1 MSWFISHY
9 IIVSSY
15 PWLCPHC
22 PPCFD
27 LSWAKT
33 MKFDG
38 GVFCLSFYLILM
50 WFPLRIFWL
59 NRPRVQ
65 AGAQADCAA
74 HATAGSGWKKP
85 AIVVTGAIPAWWPS
99 SAVGLVP
106 VLLASRFDW
115 VIVLHISI
123 FPYSAECSRCSVS
136 WCGEFLFWACYC
148 NSNDIP
154 TLGFCRHA
162 HCDRIGHGSTATAL

>member
-74 HATAGSGWKKP
+74 HAIAGSGWKKT

-123 FPYSAECSRCSVS
+123 FPYFLTVQSVR
-136 WCGEFLFWACYC
+136 GAAY
-148 NSNDIP
+148 
-154 TLGFCRHA
+154 LGAANFCFGLA
-162 HCDRIGHGSTATAL
+162 TATATIFLR